1 MKSKM
6 INQTHIEGKIYESK
20 LELKESG
27 PNSKHPGTQFIS
39 GNLDIAT
46 DDDLLNIVTVHFT
59 YVTEK
64 TAKGNVNSTFTVLK
78 NIVDGNVG
86 TVTTVG
92 PEEAGMIQID
102 SAIGLNDFYTDRDGV
117 ETLVSAKR
125 NEGGFVHLVT
135 SIDDDEKRR
144 NTFKCDIVITNV
156 RDVEAD
162 EERGLPAKAIIKGA
176 IFDFRKSLLPVEF
189 SAINPNAISYFQSL
203 EASPS
208 NPVFTSIWG
217 RQISETV
224 VKKIVTE
231 SAFGEDEV
239 REVKNTHKDWVVT
252 GAAREEYLWDSEDT
266 ITADELRDAMKERE
280 LYLSE
285 VKQRSDEYK
294 ASKNSN
300 SGAKEAEFKF

>member
-1 MKSKM
+1 MKKM
-6 INQTHIEGKIYESK
+6 INTEHISGYVYNHSLVVKQVQNKNSENYGKD
-20 LELKESG
+20 
-27 PNSKHPGTQFIS
+27 FIS
-39 GNLDIAT
+39 GELNIAT
-46 DDDLLNIVTVHFT
+46 DEEGMNVIPVHFT
-59 YVTEK
+59 FVTPTTK
-64 TAKGNVNSTFTVLK
+64 TGAKNNTYTALNTIIEAEGRTW
-78 NIVDGNVG
+78 
-86 TVTTVG
+86 TTG
-92 PEEAGMIQID
+92 GKD
-102 SAIGLNDFYTDRDGV
+102 SAIKVSVNTSIALNDFINNEGEKISV
-117 ETLVSAKR
+117 MR

-189 SAINPNAISYFQSL
+189 SAVNPNAIDYFQSL

-300 SGAKEAEFKF
+300 SGVKEAEFKF